1 MKRTN
6 WIDIS
11 YWHYYPDGM
20 SGGILCGL
28 SMPPGRKMN
37 KSIQGRC
44 FDFKAP
50 SLFYVPTYFDKIR
63 RNIICGVRENIHR
76 KNKYIKPGI
85 KYLSYCI

>member
-20 SGGILCGL
+20 SGGTLCGL
-28 SMPPGRKMN
+28 SMPPGRKMDKN
-37 KSIQGRC
+37 IQGRC

-50 SLFYVPTYFDKIR
+50 SLFYVLTYFDKIR
-63 RNIICGVRENIHR
+63 RKLLLYAEFRENIHR
-76 KNKYIKPGI
+76 KNKKINI
-85 KYLSYCI
+85 